1 MYLYT
6 NQLNASSPRF
16 HFSVRE
22 NLQFAADCGP
32 AMWISHILASLIS
45 LTPFRVAEKV
55 YIGRV
60 WQSWPT
66 KVRVTIGLPSEME
79 KFKTAWLKV
88 MA

>member
-6 NQLNASSPRF
+6 NQLNAPSPRF

-55 YIGRV
+55 YIVG
-60 WQSWPT
+60 
-66 KVRVTIGLPSEME
+66 
-79 KFKTAWLKV
+79 
-88 MA
+88 